1 MDVLII
7 VVTQAEKLLYMLDA
21 CQNRPLSDGLKLGWI
36 CTNGAGTNNVPKILN
51 RLLKKGTLLQFGT
64 KMFVTKTLEDYFQ
77 MGKMLA
83 KQLTEHQDT
92 MQVYNHKMVKKVKKR
107 LVHQTLKSRG
117 GVGQSE
123 GHYNPLKVAKT
134 HQECRAWL
142 VRWRNLY
149 LVIPLGQVYLQEPVS
164 MS

>member
-7 VVTQAEKLLYMLDA
+7 VVTQAKKPLYILDA
-21 CQNRPLSDGLKLGWI
+21 CRNRPLSDGLKLGWI

-64 KMFVTKTLEDYFQ
+64 KMFVTKMLEDYSQ
-77 MGKMLA
+77 MGKMVA
-83 KQLTEHQDT
+83 KQLTEHQDIIE
-92 MQVYNHKMVKKVKKR
+92 VYNHKMVKKLEKC
-107 LVHQTLKSRG
+107 LVHQMLKSRG

-123 GHYNPLKVAKT
+123 GHYNPFKEAKT
-134 HQECRAWL
+134 CQKCRVRL
-142 VRWRNLY
+142 VRWHNLY
-149 LVIPLGQVYLQEPVS
+149 LVIPLGQVHLREPVS